1 MEVSGKAKAGDVL
14 AGLSTVIGLV
24 YATFVSPSLEPLGAG
39 AYTYAEN
46 TVGFG
51 ERGNPEITIPTGSPF
66 AVALVSPFI
75 I

>member
-1 MEVSGKAKAGDVL
+1 MKAKGRRII
-14 AGLSTVIGLV
+14 AGLSNVPSVL
-24 YATFVSPSLEPLGAG
+24 YAAFVSPSFEVLGAG

-46 TVGFG
+46 TVVFG
-51 ERGNPEITIPTGSPF
+51 ARGNPEITIPTGSL